1 MEPLV
6 VKTTGKTRFYKVHE
20 NSERDLKYYRKKFW
34 CIDYEKMI
42 AEDKLPRNIEV
53 QGDYNSDKAR
63 HLKIMF
69 EKCDNNTFEGTCK
82 TEEEISQWLVR
93 KFIVILEN

>member
-6 VKTTGKTRFYKVHE
+6 YKVTGKTRFYKVHE

-34 CIDYEKMI
+34 CIDYEKMV
-42 AEDKLPRNIEV
+42 AENKLPHNIEV

-69 EKCDNNTFEGTCK
+69 EKCDNSTFEGTCK
-82 TEEEISQWLVR
+82 SEEEISQWLVR